1 MSGSWAPL
9 SLRGSSSFCVVGVEL
24 TRNRKDKTPFGQLP
38 FLEDGEVKIAQ
49 SMAIA
54 RYLARKYKLDG
65 ET

>member
-1 MSGSWAPL
+1 
-9 SLRGSSSFCVVGVEL
+9 VVGVEL